1 MAKRQP
7 QGAEPWSM
15 DPWTMDPW
23 TRTMTS
29 AFRFWLSLWPVAP
42 FFGVEWRFADM
53 AEKVDPKTGAAAK
66 DVTEQAAAVGTAP
79 VVAAAET
86 VAAMTEA
93 AVASVEEA
101 VEVTE
106 SVTTSAHEAV
116 ETAESAAKKAARAA
130 PSAERADDLTRIKG
144 IGPGVARQLDELGIR
159 SFAQLAA
166 LTEAEMAAIDEKLN
180 SIRGRCFRDDWIG
193 QAKTLAG

>member
-1 MAKRQP
+1 MANRQP

-66 DVTEQAAAVGTAP
+66 DVTELAAAVGTAP

-86 VAAMTEA
+86 AAAMTEA

-106 SVTTSAHEAV
+106 AVTTSAHEAV
-116 ETAESAAKKAARAA
+116 ETAESAAKKAAPAA
-130 PSAERADDLTRIKG
+130 PSADRTDDLTRIKG